1 MTEQAA
7 RLTGAC
13 SNCREPCEGWAVQL
27 IRDGRLRWELEWAC
41 DTCGNWHDAG
51 WGPAPDAVRTPLL
64 TEHGTY
70 RVLLEGPERPG
81 GKILKAFRDAFGS
94 SVKQAQEDAKEL
106 SHRGYQ
112 GTLMEVT
119 LIAELLTE
127 YGVSTTIRRD
137 DTTGI

>member
-1 MTEQAA
+1 M
-7 RLTGAC
+7 
-13 SNCREPCEGWAVQL
+13 QL
-27 IRDGRLRWELEWAC
+27 IREGRLRWELEWAC

-64 TEHGTY
+64 AEHGTY
-70 RVLLEGPERPG
+70 RILLEGPERPS

-106 SHRGYQ
+106 RHRGYQ
-112 GTLMEVT
+112 GTLVEVT

-127 YGVSTTIRRD
+127 SGVSTAIQKD
-137 DTTGI
+137 GSTGT